1 MPNFRFNLPTLG
13 QLTPEQQIAL
23 MSNESI
29 LVSGG
34 PGSGKTVVS
43 VRRLLRLKQGNQ
55 KVKLFTFNRTLMAA
69 IRGLARSENF
79 EPNIVDSFY
88 DWYYSNTNGI
98 FANDNAQQI
107 SQRFANYSQANGGRF
122 SEILIDEAQD
132 FEHRIIQS
140 LNALAT
146 RVSCGADRDQ
156 DIRNIYGN
164 NAEEQIGAILSGFEN
179 FQEQLLG
186 SNFRNT
192 KEIFAFARKF
202 VPNNPRPNRINLET
216 LPVGDK
222 PELYD
227 HLNHN
232 QQLERIKEVVSLNQA
247 NSNIGILVHYNK
259 EVDRIRNYFAINQI
273 THSYYY
279 KGMNRNDQIETE
291 NNLQTPFIT
300 TFASCKG
307 LEFDIVILPFF
318 DCSDYA
324 LTHTYPD
331 GRPHSTNKFY
341 YVAATRARRQ
351 LFVFYDKFPNI
362 FSNFDRGLYKLNG
375 NEQLFNF

>member
-23 MSNESI
+23 MSNEPI

-43 VRRLLRLKQGNQ
+43 VRRLLRLRQGNQ
-55 KVKLFTFNRTLMAA
+55 RVKLFTFNRTLMAA

-79 EPNIVDSFY
+79 EPTIVDSFY

-107 SQRFANYSQANGGRF
+107 SQRFTNYSQANGGRF
-122 SEILIDEAQD
+122 AEVLIDEAQD
-132 FEHRIIQS
+132 FEHRIVQS
-140 LNALAT
+140 LNALAS

-164 NAEEQIGAILSGFEN
+164 NAEEQIGAILRGFEN

-192 KEIFAFARKF
+192 REIFAFARKF

-232 QQLERIKEVVSLNQA
+232 QQLEKIKDIVSLNQA
-247 NSNIGILVHYNK
+247 NSNIGILVHYNN
-259 EVDRIRNYFAINQI
+259 EVDRIRNYFSDNQI
-273 THSYYY
+273 SHSYYY

-307 LEFDIVILPFF
+307 F
-318 DCSDYA
+318 
-324 LTHTYPD
+324 
-331 GRPHSTNKFY
+331 
-341 YVAATRARRQ
+341 
-351 LFVFYDKFPNI
+351 
-362 FSNFDRGLYKLNG
+362 
-375 NEQLFNF
+375 